1 MFPIAF
7 CFDCS
12 LTVLCS
18 SLDASV
24 RACDRPRVPA
34 GIYRP
39 SLAAIPHRCPC
50 HTLCCHSLALCGISS
65 FLATYHLLKDD
76 DFRLGNKHAYQ
87 QDYFCDICAKA
98 KSTKKPFSKGIS
110 IEAKVPG
117 KQVFLDPCGPINPPT
132 ISGFRY
138 AFGFLHKCMV
148 PLHPS
153 SPLSMELSKIFL
165 LQSASFLA
173 RTAIRNKDL
182 LPCFDRFLGSD
193 PCGLLRYIDRKLGIV
208 ALGQL
213 VSLVDLSRTVGV
225 PTQGGEAIILGIHKV
240 SSIELEHIRFVRR

>member
-138 AFGFLHKCMV
+138 FV
-148 PLHPS
+148 PRRLHPRTS
-153 SPLSMELSKIFL
+153 AYLLKRKQSCLRTSRQELISQRFSRQQTTVQYNCSALTDRALSAMHFSV
-165 LQSASFLA
+165 S
-173 RTAIRNKDL
+173 
-182 LPCFDRFLGSD
+182 
-193 PCGLLRYIDRKLGIV
+193 V
-208 ALGQL
+208 AVFALWK
-213 VSLVDLSRTVGV
+213 
-225 PTQGGEAIILGIHKV
+225 ANA
-240 SSIELEHIRFVRR
+240 